1 MVCSSLFS
9 DGSTFSRKNLMMC
22 FSGTKK
28 RVVKLKGSFLS
39 FVASLRTKFLLL
51 VWQKQEFHP
60 TEIL

>member
-1 MVCSSLFS
+1 MVCSFLFS
-9 DGSTFSRKNLMMC
+9 NSSKIFSKNLKMC

-28 RVVKLKGSFLS
+28 HVVKLKDSFLS